1 MDAQRQSDPQPGE
14 ATSPR
19 VIRQAMPDLTASS
32 YLLIF
37 LHILMWL
44 QNITER
50 THPRKSQQDA
60 REGETRARP
69 LPRDR
74 RSEPAGATGRRSP
87 GPQDKTHPAVACTH
101 PAVACTHPDAAYT
114 HSDAACTHP
123 TAACTHP
130 TAASAHPTAAS
141 THPTVVSTGR
151 PVSEDVSGIVSP
163 GPRAGAGPRLSAV
176 GGLPRSQEGRGCF
189 ASLPPWALWMPL
201 GPEAHVPPEVP
212 GPSAWLAPQPPRAL
226 FSGCHLNR
234 YWTVRRVLLVECL
247 QSGFF

>member
-1 MDAQRQSDPQPGE
+1 MKGKHEPDRCPGTAAQSLWAPRGGE
-14 ATSPR
+14 A
-19 VIRQAMPDLTASS
+19 
-32 YLLIF
+32 
-37 LHILMWL
+37 
-44 QNITER
+44 
-50 THPRKSQQDA
+50 
-60 REGETRARP
+60 
-69 LPRDR
+69 RDR

-101 PAVACTHPDAAYT
+101 P
-114 HSDAACTHP
+114 
-123 TAACTHP
+123 
-130 TAASAHPTAAS
+130 TAAS

-163 GPRAGAGPRLSAV
+163 GPGAGAGPRLSAV
-176 GGLPRSQEGRGCF
+176 GGLPRSQEGQGCF

-201 GPEAHVPPEVP
+201 GPEAHVPPAVP